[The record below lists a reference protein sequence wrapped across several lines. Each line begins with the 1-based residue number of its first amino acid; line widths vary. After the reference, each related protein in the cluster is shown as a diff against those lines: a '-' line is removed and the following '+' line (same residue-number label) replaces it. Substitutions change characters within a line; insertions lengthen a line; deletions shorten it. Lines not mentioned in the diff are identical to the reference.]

1 MNVYDLAHQLAKAI
15 QESEEFKQ
23 YKASE
28 MRKESRGWF
37 LREDYP
43 ETDNEHWHKWIV
55 VQQVDGR
62 MTLSTE
68 DIPPERFPAP
78 GKS

>member
-28 MRKESRGWF
+28 MSLKEK
-37 LREDYP
+37 P
-43 ETDNEHWHKWIV
+43 ELEQMMKDFQQKSME
-55 VQQVDGR
+55 VQLKQMSGVN
-62 MTLSTE
+62 S
-68 DIPPERFPAP
+68 PAP
-78 GKS
+78 KTCRRSSSSTAS